1 MSEKN
6 KFTNVGV
13 VGLGYVGLPLCIRF
27 CESGLKVVGLDVD
40 QEKVDSI
47 NAGRS
52 YIQHINAGTI
62 SDLTSKNSLNASTDF
77 SDVQQCDA
85 VLICVPTPLGKHREP
100 DISYVLETGYSIAPF
115 LKVEDGQPKKLVV
128 LESTTYPGT
137 TDEQLKQV
145 LESESGLIA
154 GVDFHLAY
162 SPEREDPGRTDH
174 SVKSIPK
181 VMGGYTK
188 DCLKKCVDLYSMAL
202 DEVYPVTST
211 RVAEATKLT
220 ENIFRC
226 VNIALVN
233 ELKVVYEK
241 MGINIW
247 EVIEAS
253 STKPFGFMPFYPGPG
268 LGGHC
273 IPIDPFYLTWKA
285 HEVGMKTRFI
295 ELAGEVNQSMPEYVV
310 HIVSKALNAVEKS
323 VRSSRILIIGL
334 AYKPNVDDTRESP
347 SFKLIEL
354 LAEEGAKIDF
364 FDPHVDTIPKIRK
377 YLELSGKKSVEWY
390 EETIRSF
397 DLVLVST
404 AHDSVNYQELGQWAE
419 VIVDTRNAMSE
430 VTCATA
436 QIYRA

>member
-1 MSEKN
+1 MLEKN
-6 KFTNVGV
+6 KFTNIAV

-40 QEKVDSI
+40 QQKVDAI
-47 NAGRS
+47 NAGKS
-52 YIQHINAGTI
+52 YIQHIDAGII
-62 SDLTSKNSLNASTDF
+62 SHLTSERSLKASTNF
-77 SDVQQCDA
+77 SDIQQCDA

-100 DISYVLETGYSIAPF
+100 DISYVLETGHFIAPF
-115 LKVEDGQPKKLVV
+115 LKAEAGQSKKLVV

-145 LESESGLIA
+145 LESESDLIA
-154 GVDFHLAY
+154 GKDFHLAY

-188 DCLKKCVDLYSMAL
+188 DCLQKCVDLYSMAL
-202 DEVYPVTST
+202 DKVYPVTST

-241 MGINIW
+241 MGISVW
-247 EVIEAS
+247 EVIEAA

-285 HEVGMKTRFI
+285 HEVGVKTRFI

-310 HIVSKALNAVEKS
+310 HIVAKALNAVEKS
-323 VRSSRILIIGL
+323 IRSSRILILGL
-334 AYKPNVDDTRESP
+334 AYKSNVDDTRESP
-347 SFKLIEL
+347 SFELIEL
-354 LAEEGAKIDF
+354 LAKEGANIDY
-364 FDPHVDTIPKIRK
+364 FDPHVDTITKMRK
-377 YLELSGKKSVEWY
+377 YPDLLGKKSIKWNED
-390 EETIRSF
+390 TIYSF
-397 DLVLVST
+397 DLVLIST
-404 AHDSVNYQELGQWAE
+404 AHDAVNYHELGQWAK
-419 VIVDTRNAMSE
+419 VVVDTRNAMSE
-430 VTCATA
+430 VTGATA
-436 QIYRA
+436 QIYSA